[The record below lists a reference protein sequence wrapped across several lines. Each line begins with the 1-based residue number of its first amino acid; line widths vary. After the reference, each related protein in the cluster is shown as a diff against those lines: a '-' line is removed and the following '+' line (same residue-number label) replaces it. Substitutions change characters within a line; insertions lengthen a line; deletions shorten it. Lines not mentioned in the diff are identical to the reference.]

1 LLSSGVSVLSGTW
14 RHIAVTREG
23 TTLRI
28 FIDGV
33 LRGSVTDSRD
43 YSPSITYFGVGAQIN
58 SRNAAY
64 DFVGHIDEVRVTKGV
79 ARYTANFTV
88 PTSTFPDS

>member
-1 LLSSGVSVLSGTW
+1 
-14 RHIAVTREG
+14 
-23 TTLRI
+23 
-28 FIDGV
+28 

-64 DFVGHIDEVRVTKGV
+64 DFVGHIDEVRMTKGV